1 MTSHP
6 LEESDVSD
14 LEDALDLS
22 DEVDEEDFIIF
33 TAEDVKALA
42 SLPRERLPRWTAFHS
57 QYLWRIHGILW
68 FMMGVFFILPVYI
81 TVEPPRFPV
90 CETSSCD
97 PSTPLKLDDCSQ
109 NYSYVFKH
117 LSVVTEF
124 NIPHSA
130 CAPNPLHNV
139 NWTVSALYL
148 GGIIGAAC
156 TGTLNS
162 MVMAIGS
169 IIMGIAPNVTVYG
182 VGCGLAGSGVTGAA
196 LTSMILYAETTD
208 RLHRQFIIGAQSA
221 FFAFGVIVTSVLT
234 SLLPSWRI
242 QTLLLSLPA
251 LFLPFVLP
259 CSACFVESPRWLV
272 ATGRQTR
279 ALKVV
284 RHIVACDEAVLDP
297 CVTDDNVDLFLA
309 LLDQDPADLS
319 TPTREAQL
327 AALSSRDKRRA
338 TDRVYMACCVW
349 PLHLW
354 MTTLV
359 SLWFVASY
367 GYVGLALESRYLTEA
382 VILKR
387 DLHLSLPAFPRVLI
401 GSPGF
406 MPPQGLPSSS
416 LNFDTAYEPHTAMS
430 FMKPPGVLETR
441 DPPSDVE
448 AAMNPVAQ
456 DENQLVAGVPPSDIE
471 AVVNPVVQNELVAG
485 VPPSDV
491 EAAVAPE
498 MPEENPPVAPQ
509 EIKSGDETP
518 PEPPKEATPTISGGI
533 GVGVVDRLRN
543 IHLDTDSL
551 TRHWKNIMQNL
562 SKTDRVALM
571 MDYAKD
577 FTPGEAIKAQFSPT
591 HPLYTYFL
599 SMRRTAVS
607 EAVSSLVEMLLVF
620 MLVWLAGF
628 SCVGRVRLVYG
639 TLLISGCCSLM
650 AFLIRLPT
658 APVPQTWSLLLLE
671 VVCQVGKISV
681 GGCVALLYLYCLELF
696 PTTIKHGLVSL
707 LFVTAKFAA
716 FITPLVTYSLE
727 IVHHSTPLLVVGGT
741 MLAVMVM
748 PGQGVPETLG
758 RPMFDNIMQMQD
770 AAKLNP
776 TVAYGTPCCH
786 AVCFKV
792 FVEGCCCCRYG
803 EGYASGRAPL
813 TYGMYAAKRK
823 LKAGVKAFQ
832 KMTKPKKDDE
842 PRV

>member
-1 MTSHP
+1 
-6 LEESDVSD
+6 
-14 LEDALDLS
+14 
-22 DEVDEEDFIIF
+22 
-33 TAEDVKALA
+33 
-42 SLPRERLPRWTAFHS
+42 
-57 QYLWRIHGILW
+57 
-68 FMMGVFFILPVYI
+68 
-81 TVEPPRFPV
+81 
-90 CETSSCD
+90 
-97 PSTPLKLDDCSQ
+97 
-109 NYSYVFKH
+109 
-117 LSVVTEF
+117 
-124 NIPHSA
+124 
-130 CAPNPLHNV
+130 
-139 NWTVSALYL
+139 
-148 GGIIGAAC
+148 
-156 TGTLNS
+156 

-182 VGCGLAGSGVTGAA
+182 AGCVLAGSGVTGAA

-221 FFAFGVIVTSVLT
+221 FFAFGVIVTSLLT

-242 QTLLLSLPA
+242 QTLLLTLPA

-259 CSACFVESPRWLV
+259 CSPCFVESPRWLV
-272 ATGRQTR
+272 ATGRKIR
-279 ALKVV
+279 ALKTVK
-284 RHIVACDEAVLDP
+284 HIVACDDAVLDP

-319 TPTREAQL
+319 TPGREAQL

-387 DLHLSLPAFPRVLI
+387 DLDLSLPAFPRGLI
-401 GSPGF
+401 GRPKY
-406 MPPQGLPSSS
+406 MPPQGGSLTSSS
-416 LNFDTAYEPHTAMS
+416 LNFDTAYESRTAMS
-430 FMKPPGVLETR
+430 PLGVVEMH
-441 DPPSDVE
+441 DPPSDVN
-448 AAMNPVAQ
+448 AAVNPMVQ
-456 DENQLVAGVPPSDIE
+456 EENMVPSVN
-471 AVVNPVVQNELVAG
+471 AAVNPVVQEENM
-485 VPPSDV
+485 VPPPDV
-491 EAAVAPE
+491 NAAVNPVVQEENMVPLSVNAAVVPE
-498 MPEENPPVAPQ
+498 MSEGIPPVAPE
-509 EIKSGDETP
+509 EIQPPYGEETP
-518 PEPPKEATPTISGGI
+518 PEPPTQAIPAISGGI
-533 GVGVVDRLRN
+533 GSGLVNRIRN
-543 IHLDTDSL
+543 VHLDTDYL
-551 TRHWKNIMQNL
+551 TRHWKNIMQSL

-599 SMRRTAVS
+599 SIRRTAMS
-607 EAVSSLVEMLLVF
+607 EAISSLVEMLLVF

-776 TVAYGTPCCH
+776 TLAYGTPCCH

-803 EGYASGRAPL
+803 GGYASGRAPL

-823 LKAGVKAFQ
+823 LKAGVKALQ
-832 KMTKPKKDDE
+832 KLTKSKKEVE